1 MVMLIILDIWAS
13 DQRVWKEEFDREFQV
28 RFLLLIVEGSFD
40 HLRLQLTLLWI
51 GEVPVRI

>member
-28 RFLLLIVEGSFD
+28 RFLLLIVGGSFD

>member
-51 GEVPVRI
+51 LEVPVRI